1 MGGGED
7 VGGAYERA
15 AAAEGC
21 GFVDPPLYEGG
32 IWEQR
37 SLLVDVAV
45 NDARLH
51 VWGAVRTVCGHRVR
65 PRHGLPATGGRRIEQ
80 RRGAAGGGGQG
91 AAGQALAAGC

>member
-1 MGGGED
+1 MCGSED
-7 VGGAYERA
+7 VGGAHKRA
-15 AAAEGC
+15 AAAEGRS
-21 GFVDPPLYEGG
+21 FVDPPLDEGG

-51 VWGAVRTVCGHRVR
+51 VWGAVRADCGHRLR
-65 PRHGLPATGGRRIEQ
+65 PRHALPAASGRRIEQ